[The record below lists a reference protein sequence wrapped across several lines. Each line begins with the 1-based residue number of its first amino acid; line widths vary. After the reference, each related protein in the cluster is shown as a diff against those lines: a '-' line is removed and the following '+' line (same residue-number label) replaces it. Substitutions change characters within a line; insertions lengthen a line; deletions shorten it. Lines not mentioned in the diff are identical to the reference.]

1 MLINGNMVAHHVVNF
16 EVRVSPI
23 TSVLSGHVGFL
34 YLAHA
39 QSYLHPAPLVKRCD
53 ARGHIYNQQ

>member
-1 MLINGNMVAHHVVNF
+1 MLINGYMAAHHVVNF
-16 EVRVSPI
+16 KVRVFPI

-39 QSYLHPAPLVKRCD
+39 QSNLHPARYKFL
-53 ARGHIYNQQ
+53 

>member
-1 MLINGNMVAHHVVNF
+1 MLINGYMAPHHVVNF
-16 EVRVSPI
+16 KVRVFPI

-39 QSYLHPAPLVKRCD
+39 QSNLHPAKS
-53 ARGHIYNQQ
+53 